1 MFVKKMMIAAMASVF
16 LIGTLPV
23 EAASFGKSSS
33 TSSSGSRSSSFN
45 SGSSNRSSSFGS
57 TPSRSPSSNS
67 STNSSSSSAN
77 KGSISQGSSLGMS
90 RSNVANN
97 VKNGNYSAPANGT
110 TVAGSNPNSNNT
122 NRGSSYG
129 NNGNYNNGNYNNGNY
144 NNGGYN
150 NGYNGGYNQPNQ
162 GHSTGTVVGAAAA
175 GALAGYA
182 LGNHNNNG
190 TTVVVPNGNG
200 GYNNGGAGYNNGTAY
215 SNGSNNGAGN
225 GGYVDNNG
233 NYNTAPVGVAP
244 VQSSSGGFGSFIWTL
259 IKILVGLAIL
269 FFIVR
274 LVMNLLNRRNATSGA
289 GFSPLGGSAPVFNT
303 KTPEDEIRDMKE
315 DFFVQFQDNNR
326 PSGLDHIRQNSTPV
340 FYNAV
345 EDMVRDQSENRTV
358 KVRQLEAEL
367 VDLTQE
373 GSRYIASVRY
383 HAVVAESTNG
393 GMQDSEVKE
402 LWNFVYENNRWKLAG
417 IDQL

>member
-1 MFVKKMMIAAMASVF
+1 MFAKKMMIATLASVF

-23 EAASFGKSSS
+23 EAGTFGKSSS
-33 TSSSGSRSSSFN
+33 NSSSGSR
-45 SGSSNRSSSFGS
+45 
-57 TPSRSPSSNS
+57 
-67 STNSSSSSAN
+67 NSSSSFSSGNSNRSNSFGSSPSRNSSSNSTATNNSSN

-110 TVAGSNPNSNNT
+110 TVAGSNPNGNNRNSNN
-122 NRGSSYG
+122 YG
-129 NNGNYNNGNYNNGNY
+129 NNASYNNGNYNNGNY
-144 NNGGYN
+144 NNG
-150 NGYNGGYNQPNQ
+150 YNGGYNNGSYGQNNQ

-182 LGNHNNNG
+182 LGSHNNSNHGG

-200 GYNNGGAGYNNGTAY
+200 GYNNAGNGSNGTAY
-215 SNGSNNGAGN
+215 SNNGNPGV
-225 GGYVDNNG
+225 VDNNG
-233 NYNTAPVGVAP
+233 NYTTAPVGVAP
-244 VQSSSGGFGSFIWTL
+244 TQASSSSGGIGSFFWTL
-259 IKILVGLAIL
+259 IKIVIGLAIL

-274 LVMNLLNRRNATSGA
+274 FVMGLLNRRNSSTGT
-289 GFSPLGGSAPVFNT
+289 GFSPLGGTTPVFNS

-345 EDMVRDQSENRTV
+345 EDMVREQAENRTV

>member
-1 MFVKKMMIAAMASVF
+1 MFLKKLMVAATASVF

-23 EAASFGKSSS
+23 EAATFGKSSS
-33 TSSSGSRSSSFN
+33 TTTSSSRGTSSSFSSGSSS
-45 SGSSNRSSSFGS
+45 RSSSFGS
-57 TPSRSPSSNS
+57 STSNS
-67 STNSSSSSAN
+67 RNSTTSSS
-77 KGSISQGSSLGMS
+77 GGISQGSSIGMS
-90 RSNVANN
+90 RSSVANN
-97 VKNGNYSAPANGT
+97 VKSGNYTAPANGT
-110 TVAGSNPNSNNT
+110 TVAGSNPGGNNYSNNYS
-122 NRGSSYG
+122 NR
-129 NNGNYNNGNYNNGNY
+129 NYNNNGGYY

-150 NGYNGGYNQPNQ
+150 NSYQQPSQ

-182 LGNHNNNG
+182 LGSHNNNG
-190 TTVVVPNGNG
+190 TTVVVPNGG
-200 GYNNGGAGYNNGTAY
+200 GYNNGGTVY
-215 SNGSNNGAGN
+215 SNGNPVV
-225 GGYVDNNG
+225 VDNNG
-233 NYNTAPVGVAP
+233 NYSTAPVGVAP
-244 VQSSSGGFGSFIWTL
+244 VQSSGGFGSFIWTL
-259 IKILVGLAIL
+259 LKIILGLVIL
-269 FFIVR
+269 FFIAR
-274 LVMNLLNRRNATSGA
+274 FVMSLFNRSGNGVGT
-289 GFSPLGGSAPVFNT
+289 GFAPMGSSSPVFNT

-315 DFFVQFQDNNR
+315 DFFVQFQQNNR

-345 EDMVRDQSENRTV
+345 EDMVREQSDSRTV

-383 HAVVAESTNG
+383 HAVVAEGVNG
-393 GMQDSEVKE
+393 NTQDSEVKE